1 MQVWCKTFILN
12 VQFCKT
18 IIRTEYIQYIYI
30 RHQNILKVQQYMANS
45 SALLL
50 FLSIQALR
58 KREKSI
64 PGGPVKS
71 NTMNI
76 M

>member
-1 MQVWCKTFILN
+1 
-12 VQFCKT
+12 
-18 IIRTEYIQYIYI
+18 
-30 RHQNILKVQQYMANS
+30 MANS

-50 FLSIQALR
+50 FFSIQALR
-58 KREKSI
+58 KQEKSFL
-64 PGGPVKS
+64 GGLVKS